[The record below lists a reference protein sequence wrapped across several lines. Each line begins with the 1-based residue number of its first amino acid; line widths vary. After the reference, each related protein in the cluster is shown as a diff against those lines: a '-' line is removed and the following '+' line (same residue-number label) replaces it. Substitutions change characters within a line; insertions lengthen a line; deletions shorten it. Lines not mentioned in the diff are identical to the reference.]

1 MIEYFENYV
10 NNYAVV
16 FDNYAHF
23 SKIRRNYAS
32 TFSFKFGQNTSI
44 TMQQRTT
51 ATVAFQHGGQNYL
64 LACQSLAC

>member
-23 SKIRRNYAS
+23 SKIHRNYAS

-44 TMQQRTT
+44 TMQQQQQLLHSNMAAKTT
-51 ATVAFQHGGQNYL
+51 FWLV
-64 LACQSLAC
+64 SL

>member
-10 NNYAVV
+10 NNYAVA

-23 SKIRRNYAS
+23 SKIPRNYAS

-44 TMQQRTT
+44 TMQQQQQLLHSNMAAKTT
-51 ATVAFQHGGQNYL
+51 FWLV
-64 LACQSLAC
+64 SL

>member
-32 TFSFKFGQNTSI
+32 SVYFKFGQNTSI
-44 TMQQRTT
+44 TMQQQQQHLHFNVTVKTT
-51 ATVAFQHGGQNYL
+51 FWLV
-64 LACQSLAC
+64 SL

>member
-1 MIEYFENYV
+1 MLEYFENYV

-32 TFSFKFGQNTSI
+32 TFYFKFGQNTSI
-44 TMQQRTT
+44 TMQQQQQQLLHSNMAAKTT
-51 ATVAFQHGGQNYL
+51 FWLV
-64 LACQSLAC
+64 SL